1 MITPNDIKEQLM
13 SVLPQYTDE
22 YGDKI
27 TGSAETAGGVLVVT
41 AAAHGLT
48 SGEVISVSEAK
59 INITVSGVSYDSVRK
74 IATITLAEDHD
85 RTSGVLDNGGFNV
98 AVLQDFADSNYN
110 GDFNIRTATDNT
122 MDISMD
128 ADVVGDL
135 GSFAETRGLYLG
147 LSEVTKIDANTF
159 SIPIVDGLPNSV
171 SFDSFKFVVEQRIF
185 IAADVTRAV
194 TKWAQPADRKPT
206 LFIIFGQENA
216 SKDRNTISDAVMA
229 VTSQN
234 LAKLKYVAE
243 FALLTC
249 AVSKTDQ
256 LAAAQVQ
263 KVYAEIRPALRRAL
277 WGNVFDT
284 DDVLLQYA
292 VIEVGNSTEIWNQNN
307 YLHRFDYQAPY
318 DITLKQGAV
327 NRRSVSFRNIVL
339 NSKMFNNEN
348 DDVIEVIVNAD
359 LEV

>member
-41 AAAHGLT
+41 ATAHGLT
-48 SGEVISVSEAK
+48 SEEVISVSEAK
-59 INITVSGVSYDSVRK
+59 ITLSVKKIVYDSEAGLATVTVS
-74 IATITLAEDHD
+74 EDHD
-85 RTSGVLDNGGFNV
+85 RTSGGDDLNEYNV
-98 AVLQDFADSNYN
+98 AILQGFDDDNYN
-110 GDFNIRTATDNT
+110 GEFHILAATSNT

-128 ADVVGDL
+128 ADVEGDL
-135 GSFAETRGLYLG
+135 GNFVETRRLFLG

-171 SFDSFKFVVEQRIF
+171 SFESFKFVVEQRIF
-185 IAADVTRAV
+185 IAADGTRAV

-234 LAKLKYVAE
+234 LAKLKYVSE

-249 AVSKTDQ
+249 AVTKTDQ

-318 DITLKQGAV
+318 DITLEQGVV
-327 NRRSVSFRNIVL
+327 NRRSVSFRNIIL